1 MVLPH
6 EFDLDMGAGQEP
18 IRVRV
23 HYTNLFPEDVTTL
36 DGIPI
41 TRPARTLL
49 DLATCVTDI
58 ELESALTTAVKRHLT
73 TREEIRAVM
82 ARYPDHAGVARLSRL
97 L

>member
-6 EFDLDMGAGQEP
+6 EFNLDMGDGEQP

-23 HYTNLFPEDVTTL
+23 HDANLFPEDVTTL
-36 DGIPI
+36 DGIPV
-41 TRPARTLL
+41 TTPARTLL
-49 DLATCVTDI
+49 DLATCATDI
-58 ELESALTTAVKRHLT
+58 ELESALTTAIKRNLT
-73 TREEIRAVM
+73 TREEIRTVM